1 MNILID
7 FLTFSSKTGAGEYQ
21 RRVVLEL
28 LKRVEA
34 KPGDVTLY
42 ALYDSKKG
50 IAYDDL
56 SVGKVKLL
64 TYIDCCND
72 RIDDIVM
79 KYDIDRFYIGG
90 SFFVKDNPEIANVD
104 CDVVL
109 VNHDCY
115 GQETWYNKLNLYLYM
130 TSPEGEMP
138 IGSKKYR
145 FLYKFPVL
153 GHLLSR
159 FDRFSYAY
167 IRHNGNEM
175 YRGLLNILKPSI
187 ELIKNNKRTKVV
199 VVSEYS
205 KTSLRYYFDIPLH
218 RIHVLYSPERM
229 IADVIPE
236 NETVKNLQL
245 DKKKYYV
252 MVSAGRAEKNP
263 YKAIKAFRKYASIN
277 RNAYLVTLG
286 YPRKEFEN
294 HIPLSFL
301 NDADLAELYKNCYAL
316 LYPSYFEGF
325 GYPPIEAMHYG
336 KPVLSSNA
344 TSMPGILGDAPIYF
358 CPLYESAIYGALM
371 ELTDDNY
378 SFYSEKSKRCYQRV
392 HDRQERDLNNLLDM
406 ILEPIESNN

>member
-7 FLTFSSKTGAGEYQ
+7 FLTFSSRTGAGEYQ

-28 LKRVEA
+28 LKRVERIQA
-34 KPGDVTLY
+34 DTHLY
-42 ALYDSKKG
+42 ALYDSNKG

-56 SVGKVKLL
+56 SVGKVKQL
-64 TYIDCCND
+64 TYVDCCHD
-72 RIDDIVM
+72 GIDDIVK
-79 KYDIDRFYIGG
+79 KYNIDRFYIGG
-90 SFFVKDNPEIANVD
+90 SFFVKDYPEIASVG
-104 CDVVL
+104 CDVIL

-115 GQETWYNKLNLYLYM
+115 GQETWHNKLNLYLYM

-138 IGSKKYR
+138 IGSKKYS
-145 FLYKFPVL
+145 FLYKIPML
-153 GHLLSR
+153 GKLLSR

-187 ELIKNNKRTKVV
+187 ELIKNNKRAKVV

-205 KTSLRYYFDIPLH
+205 KTSLHFYFDIPLH
-218 RIHVLYSPERM
+218 RIYVLYSPERI
-229 IADVIPE
+229 IAEVTSE
-236 NETVKNLQL
+236 NETVKNLLL

-358 CPLYESAIYGALM
+358 CPLYESAIFGALT

-378 SFYSEKSKRCYQRV
+378 SFYSEKSKECYQRV
-392 HDRQERDLNNLLDM
+392 HDRQERDLEKLLDM
-406 ILEPIESNN
+406 ILEPIEGDY